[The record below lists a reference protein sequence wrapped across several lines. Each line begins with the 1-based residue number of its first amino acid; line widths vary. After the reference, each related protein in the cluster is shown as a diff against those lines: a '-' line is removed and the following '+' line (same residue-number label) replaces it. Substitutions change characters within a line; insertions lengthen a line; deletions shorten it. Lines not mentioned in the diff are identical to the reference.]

1 MLFSEIQDILLIPVK
16 DAINITWSS
25 PNLANGNLLKT
36 IVQFSNSLDDH
47 IYEIMLSSDTN
58 SLILPL
64 QLNSQ
69 FYNFTIFGIYVVDM
83 KVREGLHRSIMYIV
97 DSMMQENNC
106 SSSDAGDIQSEGIN
120 PQKSDSTSAFLVT
133 AVSALSALALLMLII
148 IVILIYNIRKIKSKL
163 AFTPSDPPIQLSQ
176 LRHV

>member
-25 PNLANGNLLKT
+25 ANGDLLKT

-47 IYEIMLSSDTN
+47 IYEIMLSGDTN

-69 FYNFTIFGIYVVDM
+69 SYNFTIFGVYLVDM
-83 KVREGLHRSIMYIV
+83 NMCEGLHRSIMYNV
-97 DSMMQENNC
+97 DSMMQQNNC
-106 SSSDAGDIQSEGIN
+106 SCNDDDIQSEGLN
-120 PQKSDSTSAFLVT
+120 PQKSDSTSAFLIT
-133 AVSALSALALLMLII
+133 AVSALSALVLFLLII
-148 IVILIYNIRKIKSKL
+148 IVILIINIRKIRSKL
-163 AFTPSDPPIQLSQ
+163 TFTSSDPPMQLSQ
-176 LRHV
+176 LRHM